1 LLIPLRGLAFR
12 DDLVLQQYNHW
23 QPLTENSERIE
34 LGQGALVLLGNI
46 KVLDTFVAS
55 KFGGITHT
63 NIFLPSVVVTY
74 LLSVL
79 LKASES

>member
-1 LLIPLRGLAFR
+1 MAI
-12 DDLVLQQYNHW
+12 
-23 QPLTENSERIE
+23 TENSNGKNNRI
-34 LGQGALVLLGNI
+34 ASRRFVVLLGNI

-55 KFGGITHT
+55 KFGRITHT
-63 NIFLPSVVVTY
+63 NILPSVVVTY